1 MHPDQESLAA
11 MMREAG
17 LEAVRYTN
25 LTGGV
30 VALHEGIK
38 P

>member
-1 MHPDQESLAA
+1 
-11 MMREAG
+11 EAG